1 MMKTCDACGKPQVAV
16 SMGGAMLCRICAEDV
31 RQEIDRLHTEG
42 KPVSAMGIARRMF
55 RETHSAGS
63 YLLRDIPEDLWTQ
76 AKHTA
81 IDKGLSLRD
90 LILEAVRAYIS

>member
-1 MMKTCDACGKPQVAV
+1 
-16 SMGGAMLCRICAEDV
+16 
-31 RQEIDRLHTEG
+31 
-42 KPVSAMGIARRMF
+42 MF

-63 YLLRDIPEDLWTQ
+63 YLLRDIPNDLWTQ

-81 IDKGLSLRD
+81 IDKSLSLRD